1 MYSQV
6 SNLFLPKLPCTRFQS
21 VIEISLV
28 SCVCRFSLCLL
39 FQCLKM
45 FHRVH
50 LHAKGGCVTQC
61 QPEDTHREFNPATNM
76 NYSSNPPSLQKG
88 EGQLIPSLTFVQ
100 RYGRLREW
108 LWTPLSLHSRAY
120 FNPPPFNTKQDSS
133 PSDRPRKTKLLAFTP
148 LMSITTIYTN
158 KYMDI

>member
-61 QPEDTHREFNPATNM
+61 QPEDTHRQLSAKGRRSTDPITNFRAKVRTAPGM
-76 NYSSNPPSLQKG
+76 ALDAFMSTFLEGISTPPSLPARSCAFLHRTDKG
-88 EGQLIPSLTFVQ
+88 KPNS
-100 RYGRLREW
+100 
-108 LWTPLSLHSRAY
+108 
-120 FNPPPFNTKQDSS
+120 
-133 PSDRPRKTKLLAFTP
+133 
-148 LMSITTIYTN
+148 
-158 KYMDI
+158 

>member
-50 LHAKGGCVTQC
+50 LHAKGGCVTHVHLK
-61 QPEDTHREFNPATNM
+61 THREFNKTNRHELFLK
-76 NYSSNPPSLQKG
+76 SSLSAKGRRSTDPITNFRAKVRMSPGMSLDAFKSTFQSIFQPPHLTQSRTLFHRPDKG
-88 EGQLIPSLTFVQ
+88 KPNS
-100 RYGRLREW
+100 
-108 LWTPLSLHSRAY
+108 
-120 FNPPPFNTKQDSS
+120 
-133 PSDRPRKTKLLAFTP
+133 
-148 LMSITTIYTN
+148 
-158 KYMDI
+158 